1 MDVVDDLRVVD
12 GKRKVETIKTCPL
25 SLTCMRMVWV
35 SQRHRQ
41 LNGDSM
47 DLCQNVVD
55 GLLYES
61 PGIA

>member
-1 MDVVDDLRVVD
+1 
-12 GKRKVETIKTCPL
+12 
-25 SLTCMRMVWV
+25 V